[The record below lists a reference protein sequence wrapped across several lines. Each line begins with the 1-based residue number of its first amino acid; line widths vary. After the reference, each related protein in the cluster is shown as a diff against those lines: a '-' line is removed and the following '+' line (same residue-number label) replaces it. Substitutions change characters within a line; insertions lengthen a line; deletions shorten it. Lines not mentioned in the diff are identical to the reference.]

1 MNKEEYIKAI
11 EELNLELVRLYGLS
25 YNKKYRD
32 KVLIR
37 KLIKTK
43 RYKLAYQTK
52 INGLKRKLNNLFKFS
67 NPIKQNTYK
76 EINGKKTGEKI
87 VYTCILDDYDTL
99 YSPLVETENTTYIV
113 FSDNKN
119 ITQNVDLWQYR
130 CIPNKVKKICNN
142 NHTLINRYIKMHPH
156 ELFPEYDLALY
167 IDGSVR
173 VMSDIA
179 GLFYKINDKTGLAMH
194 MHPKREDVYEEAKAC
209 LKSNLGNKKA
219 IKKLIGKYNE
229 EHFPHNYGLFEATVI
244 AIDLNNKSSK
254 QILDYWWQ
262 YFIES
267 NTYRDQLIF
276 TYVLWK
282 LNYKYED
289 MGILGINLAINAK
302 FRRSAHNYS
311 RIKKM

>member
-119 ITQNVDLWQYR
+119 ITQNVD
-130 CIPNKVKKICNN
+130 
-142 NHTLINRYIKMHPH
+142 
-156 ELFPEYDLALY
+156 
-167 IDGSVR
+167 
-173 VMSDIA
+173 
-179 GLFYKINDKTGLAMH
+179 
-194 MHPKREDVYEEAKAC
+194 
-209 LKSNLGNKKA
+209 
-219 IKKLIGKYNE
+219 
-229 EHFPHNYGLFEATVI
+229 
-244 AIDLNNKSSK
+244 
-254 QILDYWWQ
+254 
-262 YFIES
+262 
-267 NTYRDQLIF
+267 
-276 TYVLWK
+276 
-282 LNYKYED
+282 
-289 MGILGINLAINAK
+289 
-302 FRRSAHNYS
+302 
-311 RIKKM
+311 